1 MNDTRWSQEED
12 VPARLRIIKEGFST
26 ALFGFWLNDSA
37 FRPFLSANVRSVSNH
52 NNPPHFAVWMREHY
66 RLVLSQCRRMLGV
79 TEDAEDVTQVVFVK
93 AWRKWDEFE
102 GDDAQRRAWLL
113 RIARNATLDAVRK
126 RDLRRMA
133 PLDVVLEKRTA
144 EILNSPDF
152 EGEVILA
159 RLHAAISTLPPKQR
173 WVFQARY
180 FDDRPYLDLVAE
192 TGTTAGALKASYHHA
207 KKKIEAILQKEAE
220 SLFH

>member
-1 MNDTRWSQEED
+1 
-12 VPARLRIIKEGFST
+12 
-26 ALFGFWLNDSA
+26 
-37 FRPFLSANVRSVSNH
+37 
-52 NNPPHFAVWMREHY
+52 MREHY

-102 GDDAQRRAWLL
+102 GDDARRRAWLL

-126 RDLRRMA
+126 RGLRRMA

-152 EGEVILA
+152 EGEFILA

-180 FDDRPYLDLVAE
+180 FDDRPYLELAAE
-192 TGTTAGALKASYHHA
+192 TGTSEGALKASYHHA